1 MSSTPNVS
9 ARFAKNRFRNT
20 KELIIEII
28 LFFAAFVSVATTVGI
43 IWVLVSESI
52 HFFEHVS
59 FIDFVTD
66 TLWTPLFEDAH
77 YGIIM
82 WFR

>member
-28 LFFAAFVSVATTVGI
+28 LFLPLLFQLRQPL
-43 IWVLVSESI
+43 VLFGFLSLSL
-52 HFFEHVS
+52 
-59 FIDFVTD
+59 FIF
-66 TLWTPLFEDAH
+66 LSMYHL
-77 YGIIM
+77 
-82 WFR
+82 